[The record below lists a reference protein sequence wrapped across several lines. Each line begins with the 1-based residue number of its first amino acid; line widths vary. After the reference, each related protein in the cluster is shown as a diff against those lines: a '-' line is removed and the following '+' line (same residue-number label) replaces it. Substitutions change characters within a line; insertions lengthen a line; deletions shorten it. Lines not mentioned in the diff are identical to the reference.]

1 MQAKLHRWAAEDP
14 GRRFDDLFNLVYH
27 PDFLTMAWDRVRGN
41 KGARTA
47 GVDRVIP
54 RFISDDADVVAFL
67 GDARKQLK
75 TGAFTP
81 LPVRERMIPKA
92 GQPGKLRRLGIPT
105 EAA

>member
-1 MQAKLHRWAAEDP
+1 
-14 GRRFDDLFNLVYH
+14 
-27 PDFLTMAWDRVRGN
+27 
-41 KGARTA
+41 
-47 GVDRVIP
+47 
-54 RFISDDADVVAFL
+54 VAFL

-105 EAA
+105 ESANCSFAQGS